1 MSEIL
6 TRVCK
11 KCEIEK
17 SAACFG
23 IRKFKCKDC
32 VNEYKKGR
40 YERRKKKFAAL
51 SEGQKYPA
59 HNRICS
65 TCKIEKAAEMFNRTY
80 AGYQASCKE
89 CGSKKSKEYR
99 WRGRVDTRQLPNS
112 EVKSRVCTE
121 CKTEKLFKFFHKS
134 LRGKFG
140 LASKCKDCR
149 GNAAKRVKIIKRLE
163 REEAKRLI
171 PVAIETHKICPN
183 CQENKEIEMFPL
195 DKRSS
200 KYGRKCR
207 ECVKKDRANKKEA
220 LKAKAETL
228 FKAQQENHAPIKCK
242 KCGVEKDVSLFDY
255 NYKKPYPNCYD
266 KCKEC
271 LEKYKI
277 TRNKRKKELLLLKQ
291 ETQLPPPASKIC
303 SKCNLER
310 DISLFLGHKL
320 GVPYYRTDCKI
331 CKSEAGRIY
340 RLENRE
346 KILAKSRAYH
356 LKNQEK
362 INEKQRQFRI
372 NNKERLSIKNR
383 EYRIKG
389 RARIAAWHRDRK
401 KKDVKFRLLCN
412 LRNRIYCAIKGFS
425 KSAKTIELLGCSV
438 EFLKSHLEFQFD
450 TKMSWDN
457 YGLDGWSVDHI
468 AACTTFDLSKEEGQ
482 KKCFHYS
489 NLAPRWTTTGIAQ
502 SYGSNQIGNVEK
514 SNKIIGVDMSEQLL

>member
-1 MSEIL
+1 MSRIL
-6 TRVCK
+6 TKICK
-11 KCEIEK
+11 KCGTEK
-17 SAACFG
+17 NAACFG

-40 YERRKKKFAAL
+40 YERRKNKFAAL
-51 SEGQKYPA
+51 SEEEKYPG

-65 TCKIEKAAEMFNRTY
+65 TCKIEKAAEMFNQTCV
-80 AGYQASCKE
+80 GYQASCKE

-99 WRGRVDTRQLPNS
+99 WRGRIDTRHLPKS
-112 EVKSRVCTE
+112 EVKIKVCTE
-121 CKTEKLFKFFHKS
+121 CKTEKLFEFFHKS

-171 PVAIETHKICPN
+171 PVVIETHKICPN

-195 DKRSS
+195 DKRSL
-200 KYGRKCR
+200 KYGRKCK
-207 ECVKKDRANKKEA
+207 ECIKKGRANKKEA
-220 LKAKAETL
+220 LKVKAEAL

-255 NYKKPYPNCYD
+255 NYKKLYPNCYG

-271 LEKYKI
+271 SEKYKI
-277 TRNKRKKELLLLKQ
+277 ARHERKMELFLLKQ
-291 ETQLPPPASKIC
+291 GLQSPHPASKIC

-320 GVPYYRTDCKI
+320 GSPYYRSDCKI
-331 CKSEAGRIY
+331 CRSEAWQIY

-346 KILAKSRAYH
+346 KILAKSRSYH
-356 LKNQEK
+356 SKNQEK
-362 INEKQRQFRI
+362 INEKNRQFRI
-372 NNKERLSIKNR
+372 KNKERLSIKNR

-389 RARIAAWHRDRK
+389 RARIAAWHRNRRK
-401 KKDVKFRLLCN
+401 TNLEFKILCN
-412 LRNRIYCAIKGFS
+412 LRNRAYCALKGFS
-425 KSAKTIELLGCSV
+425 KSAKTLELLGCSV
-438 EFLKSHLEFQFD
+438 EFLRKHLESQFEP
-450 TKMSWDN
+450 KMSWDN
-457 YGLDGWSVDHI
+457 YGLNGWSVDHI
-468 AACTTFDLSKEEGQ
+468 AACATFDLSKEEEQ

-514 SNKIIGVDMSEQLL
+514 GNKIIGVDISEQLL